1 MAITSFSVDLLVV
14 TPNQLRKINITLSK
28 DASNGGSVD
37 WTMDFGLEERAKTTD
52 DFHDVVK
59 LSVKLKEAQHPKA
72 DQTAKKGLDSTQ
84 TSQAFIAGD
93 AAKLASDG
101 EISKQSAQA
110 EVRKVI
116 AVRGTGS

>member
-14 TPNQLRKINITLSK
+14 TPNQLRKINIKLSK
-28 DASNGGSVD
+28 DAKDDGSVD
-37 WTMDFGLEERAKTTD
+37 WTMDFGLEERAKTTE

-59 LSVKLKEAQHPKA
+59 LSVKLKQVHHDKA

-93 AAKLASDG
+93 AAKLANEG

-110 EVRKVI
+110 EVRRVI
-116 AVRGTGS
+116 AVRGTGI

>member
-14 TPNQLRKINITLSK
+14 TPNQLRKINIKLSK
-28 DASNGGSVD
+28 DAKDDGSVD
-37 WTMDFGLEERAKTTD
+37 WTMDFGLEERAKTTE

-59 LSVKLKEAQHPKA
+59 LSVKLKQVHHDKA
-72 DQTAKKGLDSTQ
+72 DQTSKKGLHSTK

-93 AAKLASDG
+93 AAKLANEG

-110 EVRKVI
+110 EVRRVI
-116 AVRGTGS
+116 AVRGTGI